1 TRKLSPGHSR
11 SRFLGT
17 STGSPRAQPV
27 SFAASAF
34 PVVSDTGRAFATRW
48 KLRPSFGP
56 FWVAPQFSLQRARF
70 PTYTSGKR
78 VREHARSV
86 LGARDPKIERLMTN
100 TEQREET
107 VGGPLFTPGRE
118 N

>member
-1 TRKLSPGHSR
+1 RRGTAFYPRTRKLSPGHSR

-56 FWVAPQFSLQRARF
+56 FWVAPQFSRPIPQDEK
-70 PTYTSGKR
+70 TEWKTCQ
-78 VREHARSV
+78 
-86 LGARDPKIERLMTN
+86 GACQECGLKSS
-100 TEQREET
+100 
-107 VGGPLFTPGRE
+107 
-118 N
+118 